1 MNYYY
6 LDGGYGESFTRYYGP
21 LLFVFGTLSV
31 LLSAMQVGM
40 AVEQIESR
48 EWTAFWGACRWFSV
62 VSLCGL
68 AVVAV
73 FLLGLFVVKSG
84 DELLWAVRAQ
94 FRARRHTAWHEK
106 LDGAA

>member
-1 MNYYY
+1 
-6 LDGGYGESFTRYYGP
+6 
-21 LLFVFGTLSV
+21 
-31 LLSAMQVGM
+31 MQVGM